1 MAPDGYHRTY
11 TGMAYCAVSN
21 RFSFDAIFM
30 CRKEEANKGGGGAG
44 GRGSF
49 GVLGGLSSHEK
60 LDVTKGERGGEC
72 VCYLGA
78 VLSGSEEEEESDP
91 GKVCDC
97 FSSRQS
103 ALGD

>member
-30 CRKEEANKGGGGAG
+30 CRKEEANKGGDGAG

-49 GVLGGLSSHEK
+49 GVLGGLSSHEEMYFA
-60 LDVTKGERGGEC
+60 KGEGGGDG
-72 VCYLGA
+72 VCPAGA
-78 VLSGSEEEEESDP
+78 VFKGSEKEE
-91 GKVCDC
+91 
-97 FSSRQS
+97 
-103 ALGD
+103 